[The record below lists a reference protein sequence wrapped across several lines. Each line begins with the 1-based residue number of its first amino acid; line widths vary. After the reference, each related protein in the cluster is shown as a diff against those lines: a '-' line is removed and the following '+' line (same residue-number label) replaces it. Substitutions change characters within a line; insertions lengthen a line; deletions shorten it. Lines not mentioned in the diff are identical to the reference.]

1 MKTLFTRTLPTKM
14 PRPGRRVF
22 ETRLAGLFVSVSLI
36 AGLVAASV
44 AHADVHPVD
53 DTKAAGHEVGSDAK
67 QAGHEVG
74 DKSREAGHA
83 IKRDSKSA
91 GHSIKDGAKSTGHAI
106 GNGARAA
113 GHAVASGAKTVGHKI
128 HDAFHSG

>member
-1 MKTLFTRTLPTKM
+1 MKTLPTTPAPKTSS
-14 PRPGRRVF
+14 RHGRFGF
-22 ETRLAGLFVSVSLI
+22 EIRLAALFASVSLI

-53 DTKAAGHEVGSDAK
+53 DAKAAGHEVGSDAK
-67 QAGHEVG
+67 EAGHEVG
-74 DKSREAGHA
+74 NKSVEAGHA

-91 GHSIKDGAKSTGHAI
+91 AHGIKDGAKSAAHAI
-106 GNGARAA
+106 GNGAKAA

-128 HDAFHSG
+128 HDAFHSD